1 LLSLI
6 DPIINMGRLIITLL
20 IFLVFCVASSAFSDY
35 PPKNPQMISG
45 NQLDSLSL
53 PHSRTGESMLSEPA
67 PPLLV
72 GGKCDEGAGL
82 GFLEQTMSPWT
93 AIAADGG
100 SVGSGGNG
108 WRGRSGDR
116 NFGAAK
122 KVLRG
127 LVITMLILL
136 KIIRVRG
143 FRTSRKETRAIA
155 NLEQSSE
162 MYREQHGVDESK
174 GGGEGVGLQREY
186 RSSQDTVS
194 FEGKGGDSDTG
205 RDGPKR
211 FGESC
216 FKLFSMIFTNLHLS
230 PDFKDRLIIEATNC
244 LFFFFFSPE

>member
-1 LLSLI
+1 
-6 DPIINMGRLIITLL
+6 MCRLIITLL

-45 NQLDSLSL
+45 NQLGFSK
-53 PHSRTGESMLSEPA
+53 PA
-67 PPLLV
+67 PPPLLV

-127 LVITMLILL
+127 LVIIMLILL

-143 FRTSRKETRAIA
+143 FRTSRKETRTIA

-211 FGESC
+211 FGELC
-216 FKLFSMIFTNLHLS
+216 FKLLSMIFTDLHLS
-230 PDFKDRLIIEATNC
+230 PDFKDRLIIEATNS
-244 LFFFFFSPE
+244 LFFFLFFFLLNRSY